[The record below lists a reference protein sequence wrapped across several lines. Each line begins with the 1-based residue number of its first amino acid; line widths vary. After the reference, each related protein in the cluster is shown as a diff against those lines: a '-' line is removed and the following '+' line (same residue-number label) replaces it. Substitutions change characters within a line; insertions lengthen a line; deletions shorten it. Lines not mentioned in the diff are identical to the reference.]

1 MRVIPGYELDTT
13 IGRGGFGEI
22 VSARRRIDGR
32 RVILKIAR
40 ANKSTARD
48 QLARE
53 AEALRAIGRAL
64 APEFLD
70 QGILHDGTPWLA
82 LEQLDAPSLAE
93 RLRSTGEPLRGPAL
107 TGAMLALADALADL
121 HALGW
126 RHLDLKPGHAF
137 YAGDTVR
144 LIDFGLASPSGDT
157 WIPSTPVGTAAYMSP
172 EQVRG
177 EAADERS
184 DVYAAGAILFEL
196 ATGAPPFAGAP
207 GEVRQAQLALRPP
220 RPSERAPVAGPVEDV
235 ILRCLAK
242 DADAR
247 YADGRVL
254 REALRTAIASAGQAP
269 SSAGRSI
276 PTALP
281 RRSVGIVRL
290 HSEADLLTIA
300 RAIEAMGGL
309 LAHASGRGLA
319 VVFEPGARENAV
331 RLALDGA
338 TSLLEAGVAMG
349 ALVEVATIPVLATSR
364 GPRYV
369 LQPAKVEPP
378 FTAHPGAIFLTAG
391 AAAAV
396 PEAAVTPVDDGC
408 GLLRLLPAEEG
419 GAPLPP
425 LVGRAEVLARLLE
438 EAELALRQRAPAIA
452 TTSGDAGMG
461 KTRLGAALAAKLRE
475 LDPVPEVVEIRA
487 RDGVLGQ
494 DETLRALL
502 GWALELE
509 LHAPAPA
516 DAGQSLL
523 VHALA
528 PGAARDGW
536 APLALALGWLAPDAA
551 ALSSWRAAPG
561 ALRAAAVR
569 GVGDALRARARAR
582 PLCILLDDAHLADA
596 AALDALEYS
605 ALAEAAIPLFVC
617 ALARPPLAAA
627 RPALGERAA
636 RHVSITLGPLANAD
650 ATDLCRRLLLP
661 AENVPVRAIER
672 LVERARGVPVLLVE
686 LVRGLRAH
694 GLVRQR
700 GREGAWYVATD
711 ELEHLP
717 DLPLVDWL
725 AQREMAGLPEA
736 LAAHARLVALLADEV
751 ARPEVEGIV
760 TELDREG
767 AAGPGAL
774 DPDVATRRL
783 IEIRVLS
790 ERGERVAF
798 RHPLL
803 REAVARS
810 APEPEQRAVHR
821 AAFRYYLLATALPE
835 RERLPRLAFHAEA
848 CGLRAEAA
856 SLWLRI
862 AESLRARHGY
872 LEAETQYTR
881 ALSQLSSEDVRGRF
895 QALRGRGV
903 VRYRL
908 GRYEDAI
915 ADLGAAQELAH
926 ALADRHGETECL
938 LEQATALDWMNDY
951 AGSAERV
958 VAAEALVQRGSSA
971 LVTTRLELARARA
984 LFRAARFPEA
994 VAALEAAAALA
1005 EALGD
1010 EGYETLVVAH
1020 IVLGA
1025 LLPNLGRPEEAEKA
1039 LSRAHTLASARSDV
1053 LHLGAVFNNRR
1064 NLWVARGDVARA
1076 LDDQRAFLQ
1085 IGRDLGM
1092 VGTEYVALFN
1102 LGELHYQS
1110 RELDAATGHVA
1121 RAIEIERRHPEV
1133 AARPL
1138 ARLLMARLFTYR
1150 GDVDAARSWLAEV
1163 RDAEAAAD
1171 AKGRAGAQLAASDRV
1186 LAEMVELSVS
1196 AAGPE
1201 RWTDL
1206 CARSLLQ
1213 SVEQESIEV
1222 HEAHGLAAQRAGR
1235 PREAEAALR
1244 EALVLADHIP
1254 NVMRSR
1260 VEASLA
1266 ALSRAQTAR

>member
-1 MRVIPGYELDTT
+1 VITGYELEAS

-22 VSARRRIDGR
+22 VVARRQIDGR

-40 ANKSTARD
+40 ANKSSARE

-53 AEALRAIGRAL
+53 ADALRAIGPAL
-64 APEFLD
+64 APELID
-70 QGILHDGTPWLA
+70 QGALADGTPWLA
-82 LEQLDAPSLAE
+82 LERLNAPSLAE
-93 RLRSTGEPLRGPAL
+93 RLAASGALTGAGL
-107 TGAMLALADALADL
+107 TGAMLAVVDALADL

-126 RHLDLKPGHAF
+126 RHLDLKPGHVF

-144 LIDFGLASPSGDT
+144 LVDFGLASPRGET
-157 WIPSTPVGTAAYMSP
+157 WIAALPAGTAAYMSP
-172 EQVRG
+172 EQFRG
-177 EAADERS
+177 ATADERS

-196 ATGAPPFAGAP
+196 ATGSPPFEGTL

-220 RPSERAPVAGPVEDV
+220 RPSERAPLIGTVEDV

-242 DADAR
+242 DPDAR
-247 YADGRVL
+247 YADGRPL
-254 REALRTAIASAGQAP
+254 REALRAAITSTGRASTA
-269 SSAGRSI
+269 AGRSI

-281 RRSVGIVRL
+281 RRSVGVVRL
-290 HSEADLLTIA
+290 HSEADLLTVA
-300 RAIEAMGGL
+300 RAIEAMGGR

-319 VVFEPGARENAV
+319 AVFEPGARENAV

-338 TSLLEAGVAMG
+338 TSLLEAGVATG
-349 ALVEVATIPVLATSR
+349 ALVDVATIPVLATAT
-364 GPRYV
+364 GPRYI
-369 LQPAKVEPP
+369 LPPSKVEPP
-378 FTAHPGAIFLTAG
+378 FGAHPAAIFLTPG

-396 PEAAVTPVDDGC
+396 PEAAASSCGDRS
-408 GLLRLLPAEEG
+408 GLLRLMPAAEG
-419 GAPLPP
+419 GASQPP
-425 LVGRAEVLARLLE
+425 LIGRAEVLAGLVE
-438 EAELALRQRAPAIA
+438 EAEAALAHGAPAIA
-452 TTSGDAGMG
+452 TTFGEAGMG
-461 KTRLGAALAAKLRE
+461 KTRLGAALAARLRQ
-475 LDPVPEVVEIRA
+475 LNPAPEVVETRA

-502 GWALELE
+502 GWALSLNLDGPGPPDSGRLILE
-509 LHAPAPA
+509 R
-516 DAGQSLL
+516 
-523 VHALA
+523 ALPSA
-528 PGAARDGW
+528 TTRDGW
-536 APLALALGWLAPDAA
+536 APLALALGWLAPDAS
-551 ALSSWRAAPG
+551 ALSPWRAAPG

-569 GVGDALRARARAR
+569 GVGDALRARARER

-596 AALDALEYS
+596 AALDALEYA
-605 ALAEAAIPLFVC
+605 ALAEAAVPLFVC

-636 RHVSITLGPLANAD
+636 RHVTVTLGPLATTD
-650 ATDLCRRLLLP
+650 AAELCRRLLLP
-661 AENVPVRAIER
+661 AENVPARAVER
-672 LVERARGVPVLLVE
+672 LVERAQGVPVLLVE

-751 ARPEVEGIV
+751 ARPEVAGIV

-767 AAGPGAL
+767 AVGAGAL
-774 DPDVATRRL
+774 DPEVATRRL

-821 AAFRYYLLATALPE
+821 AAFRYYLLATSLPE

-862 AESLRARHGY
+862 ADSLRARHAY

-881 ALSQLSSEDVRGRF
+881 ALSQLAGEDARGRF
-895 QALRGRGV
+895 VALRGRGG

-915 ADLGAAQELAH
+915 ADLGAAQDLAH

-951 AGSAERV
+951 ARSAERV
-958 VAAEALVQRGSSA
+958 AAAEALVQRGTSA
-971 LVTTRLELARARA
+971 LVTTRLELARGRT
-984 LFRAARFPEA
+984 LYRAARFPEA

-1005 EALGD
+1005 MPLGD
-1010 EGYETLVVAH
+1010 DGYETLVVAH
-1020 IVLGA
+1020 LLLGA
-1025 LLPNLGRPEEAEKA
+1025 LLPNLGRPEQAEEV
-1039 LSRAHTLASARSDV
+1039 LSRAQEIAAARGDV

-1064 NLWVARGDVARA
+1064 NLWIARGDADGA
-1076 LDDQRAFLQ
+1076 LQDLRAFLR

-1102 LGELHYQS
+1102 LGELHYQLN
-1110 RELDAATGHVA
+1110 ELDPATSYVA
-1121 RAIEIERRHPEV
+1121 RAVEIERRHPEV

-1138 ARLLMARLFTYR
+1138 ARLLMARMFTYR
-1150 GDVDAARSWLAEV
+1150 GDAGAARSWVAEV
-1163 RDAEAAAD
+1163 REAERA
-1171 AKGRAGAQLAASDRV
+1171 AGARLSVSD
-1186 LAEMVELSVS
+1186 LILTEMVELSVEP
-1196 AAGPE
+1196 AGAE
-1201 RWTDL
+1201 RWADL
-1206 CARSLLQ
+1206 CARSRAESL
-1213 SVEQESIEV
+1213 EQEPIEV
-1222 HEAHGLAAQRAGR
+1222 QEARALAALRAGR
-1235 PREAEAALR
+1235 PREAEDALR
-1244 EALVLADHIP
+1244 EAIGLADRIP
-1254 NVMRSR
+1254 NVMRPR
-1260 VEASLA
+1260 VEARLA
-1266 ALSRAQTAR
+1266 VLGASTGHAG